1 VLVFELFVL
10 SSFLATIWFYS
21 VNKFGPAT
29 RLVLWIFIQHYYL
42 LLNCVPDIL
51 TLLPSQAPHVSGFCK
66 YLSFAIVVPLSQG
79 KNQPPIAH
87 SMLCSGKNL
96 VSAW

>member
-10 SSFLATIWFYS
+10 SSFLATIWFHS
-21 VNKFGPAT
+21 GNKFRPTT

-51 TLLPSQAPHVSGFCK
+51 ILLPSQVPHI
-66 YLSFAIVVPLSQG
+66 YLG
-79 KNQPPIAH
+79 
-87 SMLCSGKNL
+87 
-96 VSAW
+96 SASI